1 MAELKT
7 KPTMDSAEDFLQKVE
22 QASRREDSLALLN
35 IFEKASGSQAELWSG
50 GIIGFGRYTYHY
62 ASGRSGE
69 WMITGF
75 AARKTGLT
83 LYLSCGLEAFAG
95 HLARLG
101 RHTSGKGCIYI
112 KKLTDIDTGVLSEMV
127 RLSHERMAAQDNIYN
142 ARREDS

>member
-7 KPTMDSAEDFLQKVE
+7 KPTGESAAEFLQKV
-22 QASRREDSLALLN
+22 QPDSRREDCLALLD
-35 IFEKASGSQAELWSG
+35 IFEKAGGSRAELWSG
-50 GIIGFGRYTYHY
+50 GIVGFGRYTYRY

-75 AARKTGLT
+75 ASRKTELT

-101 RHTSGKGCIYI
+101 RHRSGKGCIYI
-112 KKLTDIDTGVLSEMV
+112 KKLADIDTGVLTEMV
-127 RLSHERMAAQDNIYN
+127 RMSHESMAARDNIYD